1 MTKEELALF
10 EKILKATGDIAKAQS
25 AVAERLQKI
34 EDNAEARNALAGG
47 GTGFTAPE
55 ERGAAPPPPTP
66 ATLPA
71 KRDPADEEREGKIDP
86 CAFMRMVVFSKM
98 YGMADAA
105 MMNCDKGS
113 QGYKD
118 AEYTLALTRL
128 ATMTR
133 DAAIGTGGAGG
144 FIAPEEWQ
152 VRMIELLRDKLI
164 AVAAGVELMPGQ
176 TNAVV
181 RIPRQSASGTGYWV
195 GENAAIT
202 PSQQTY
208 EQLTLT
214 PKIAAGLT
222 KASMQFIKYSN
233 PSAAAVIERDLVA
246 TLQRLIDLAIFRGTG
261 VGDQPTGIANTSGIT
276 AVAWGSNGEEPTQIR
291 LEKMRLALHEA
302 KSLEQKVTWVTPPKG
317 QSSIRSIL
325 DGNDRPIYLEHQN
338 PLAPTSPGQLF
349 GWPVLP
355 NTQLPTNLT
364 KGGSTDCYE
373 IFLADFAEV
382 FVPMWGGMEVAA
394 TGETTTAF
402 TNLQSWIR
410 VHQELDVGVRHPEAC
425 VLVSD
430 ARPTAGLV

>member
-152 VRMIELLRDKLI
+152 VRMIELRAPVVETLWTVGDALVVVEHAPLGARIFFRRGARVAI
-164 AVAAGVELMPGQ
+164 ALEPLFRPAPVEP
-176 TNAVV
+176 
-181 RIPRQSASGTGYWV
+181 ASG
-195 GENAAIT
+195 
-202 PSQQTY
+202 
-208 EQLTLT
+208 
-214 PKIAAGLT
+214 
-222 KASMQFIKYSN
+222 
-233 PSAAAVIERDLVA
+233 IERLA
-246 TLQRLIDLAIFRGTG
+246 TGATPGNKQEKNR
-261 VGDQPTGIANTSGIT
+261 DQVPAG
-276 AVAWGSNGEEPTQIR
+276 
-291 LEKMRLALHEA
+291 H
-302 KSLEQKVTWVTPPKG
+302 G
-317 QSSIRSIL
+317 QSS
-325 DGNDRPIYLEHQN
+325 
-338 PLAPTSPGQLF
+338 
-349 GWPVLP
+349 
-355 NTQLPTNLT
+355 
-364 KGGSTDCYE
+364 
-373 IFLADFAEV
+373 
-382 FVPMWGGMEVAA
+382 
-394 TGETTTAF
+394 
-402 TNLQSWIR
+402 
-410 VHQELDVGVRHPEAC
+410 
-425 VLVSD
+425 
-430 ARPTAGLV
+430 GLVWSRRHF